1 MYNTLYIYYDKHN
14 KLQKM
19 EVALWETGYTREKGD
34 TGDKGL
40 TGSTV
45 LIHETGLTGLIRGE
59 RYPN

>member
-1 MYNTLYIYYDKHN
+1 MYIYYDKHN

-19 EVALWETGYTREKGD
+19 EFALWETGDTREKGD

-45 LIHETGLTGLIRGE
+45 LIHETGLTGLTG
-59 RYPN
+59 